1 MKENGWKVSD
11 KSMEFANESGRV
23 KVLIGKKESK
33 IYSIVSGGG
42 ISVVELLA
50 LGIVNVETH

>member
-1 MKENGWKVSD
+1 MKEKGWKVSD

-42 ISVVELLA
+42 ISVV
-50 LGIVNVETH
+50 